1 MQSQPVKR
9 LGNVAFGVALSVLA
23 LSACSQ
29 ANKAKEDAQAAADAV
44 TSAASNTADAAGSMV
59 ADAGNVATD
68 AGAMASNAAGAA
80 VAAVKGAVAASNT
93 DTLSGAKYASFTG
106 VAASGEKLFIACKT
120 CHALDKN
127 AIGPMLHG
135 IVGRAAGTVAAY
147 NYSAANKNSGIT
159 WSPEKLFQ
167 YLEKPQRVVPGTKM
181 TYPGLSDPQKRA
193 DVIAYLQS
201 NS

>member
-1 MQSQPVKR
+1 MQSHSVKR
-9 LGNVAFGVALSVLA
+9 LSNVAFGVALSVFA

-29 ANKAKEDAQAAADAV
+29 ADKAKEDAMAAADSV
-44 TSAASNTADAAGSMV
+44 TAAASNTADAAGGMV
-59 ADAGNVATD
+59 ADAGNAATE
-68 AGAMASNAAGAA
+68 AGSMAANAAGAA
-80 VAAVKGAVAASNT
+80 VASVKGAVAAASI
-93 DTLSGAKYASFTG
+93 DTLSGAKFATFTG
-106 VAASGEKLFIACKT
+106 NAASGEKLFVACKT

-135 IVGRAAGTVAAY
+135 IVGRAAGTVASY

-181 TYPGLSDPQKRA
+181 TYPGLADPQKRA
-193 DVIAYLQS
+193 DVIAYLKA